1 VTRGARFSLIIFV
14 VACKRSAP
22 VATSTTEA
30 GTKSP
35 FAAPVALRD
44 ATHDVHIEP
53 NRMLTCARAGGTA
66 TTKTCAFELAP
77 FEATIANPNS
87 GAALSHVMDELCA
100 IASAA
105 PAAFDVVYSRVE
117 QGGAAGKHE
126 IYEVR
131 SDGAFTVK
139 DALSVVIRRGTAP
152 VIEVAPLSRLVAR
165 PELAALGPA
174 YVDPTPPPSVLETDY
189 DLAISKTTTLK
200 GVFHDKT
207 PPIITAITSEIM
219 RVTMLP

>member
-1 VTRGARFSLIIFV
+1 MRRLVVTIAFLSIACRRPPTSSASDAAV
-14 VACKRSAP
+14 VQDAS
-22 VATSTTEA
+22 S
-30 GTKSP
+30 
-35 FAAPVALRD
+35 PVALPVTLHD

-53 NRMLTCARAGGTA
+53 NWMLTCAHDGGTVS
-66 TTKTCAFELAP
+66 TKTCAFELAS
-77 FEATIANPNS
+77 S
-87 GAALSHVMDELCA
+87 GNAIEKLCA
-100 IASAA
+100 LAMAA
-105 PAAFDVVYSRVE
+105 PPPFDVVYSRVE

-131 SDGAFTVK
+131 SDGVFTVK
-139 DALSVVIRRGTAP
+139 DVMSVVLRRGTAP
-152 VIEVAPLSRLVAR
+152 IIEVAPLARLIAR

-200 GVFHDKT
+200 GAFHDKT